1 MAQAAPAT
9 RGPIPKRTGSRLGH
23 TSNAEAD
30 GIGITRAPAAK
41 NVKAPAA
48 DPGWDKVAK
57 DWYNSLKKSGQSKF
71 YEPSDW
77 AYAYFLA
84 DQMSYYQEG
93 GPKGRSSMMLTAIL
107 SGMTSLL
114 MTEGDRRRARIE
126 LEREAPQGKS
136 AAELAIE
143 QYKERLKRPAGGTSA
158 AAA

>member
-1 MAQAAPAT
+1 MHITKAQGAQRVRVPSANPEW
-9 RGPIPKRTGSRLGH
+9 H
-23 TSNAEAD
+23 
-30 GIGITRAPAAK
+30 
-41 NVKAPAA
+41 
-48 DPGWDKVAK
+48 KVAK

-107 SGMTSLL
+107 GGMTSLL

-126 LEREAPQGKS
+126 LERGKPADEKS
-136 AAELAIE
+136 AAELAVE
-143 QYKERLKRPAGGTSA
+143 KYKQQLQQKSNSGAPASGGSVA
-158 AAA
+158 AA